1 MGDLPSKESTVV
13 TADGLNLAAELW
25 LPDAPSPAR
34 AVVVLIHGFSAHSG
48 NFRPVAS
55 ALAAAG
61 LATLMFDSRGHGRSQ
76 GRRGFVRRF
85 SDYSDDLS
93 LMLTLARTSV
103 PGVPVV
109 LMGHSQG
116 GTVALDYLMDGHGT
130 ADALVLVAPWLALKM
145 KVPTIKVALARF
157 MGGLWPT
164 LAMGNG
170 IKPEIVSRNP
180 EVIAG
185 WASDTLIHHVATPR
199 WFNEVRLAQTRIL
212 ASPDRLQTPTLLVA
226 AGDDRLVAT
235 EASLAFARAV
245 GPRIEVKTYPGL
257 YHEVFL
263 EPERDLVIADIV
275 AWLGRRLAA

>member
-1 MGDLPSKESTVV
+1 MGALPTKESSVV
-13 TADGLNLAAELW
+13 TADGLNLATELW
-25 LPDAPSPAR
+25 LPASAAR

-55 ALAAAG
+55 AFAAAG

-130 ADALVLVAPWLALKM
+130 ADALILVAPWLALKM
-145 KVPTIKVALARF
+145 KVPAVKVALAKF
-157 MGGLWPT
+157 MGRLWPT
-164 LAMGNG
+164 LAMSNG
-170 IKPEIVSRNP
+170 IKPQIVSRNP

-185 WASDTLIHHVATPR
+185 WATDTLIHHVATPR
-199 WFNEVRLAQTRIL
+199 WFNEVRLAQARIL
-212 ASPDRLQTPTLLVA
+212 ASPDKLQTPTLLVA
-226 AGDDRLVAT
+226 AGADRLVAT
-235 EASLAFARAV
+235 DAALAFARAV
-245 GPRIEVKTYPGL
+245 GPRIEVKSYPGL

-263 EPERDLVIADIV
+263 EPERDLVIADIIS
-275 AWLGRRLAA
+275 WLGRRLSA